1 MDMSEL
7 LRKRKPIIGMVHLP
21 PLPGSPAYKA
31 EPLKRIVSFAV
42 EEAKLLVEGGV
53 DAVLVENFNDFPY
66 TIDATPQPTLMAL
79 SVIAYEVKQHV
90 DVPVGVNILLN
101 DAFNEFYMAWTLELD
116 FIRVEGFVDTA
127 FSDLGIIHPVCAK
140 LLRLRSEY
148 KGENIAIL
156 ADVQGK
162 HTNVVPA
169 RPLIESV
176 KDAIERGRADA
187 VVLTGERTGR
197 PIDHSMLRKVRE
209 SFPEARIFLGSGLTA
224 ETVGELLAIA
234 DGGIVGTYF
243 KKDGC
248 IRNPIDI
255 ARVRKFMQVVKEL
268 RERAG

>member
-1 MDMSEL
+1 MSEL
-7 LRKRKPIIGMVHLP
+7 LRKCKPIIGMVHLP

-31 EPLKRIVSFAV
+31 EPLDKIVAFAV
-42 EEAKLLVEGGV
+42 EEAKALVDGGV

-66 TIDATPQPTLMAL
+66 TINNTPQPTIIAL

-90 DVPVGVNILLN
+90 NVPVGVNVLLN
-101 DAFNEFYMAWTLELD
+101 DAINEFYIAWTLGLD

-127 FSDLGIIHPVCAK
+127 FSDAGVVYPVCAH

-148 KGENIAIL
+148 KGENIVIL

-162 HTNVVPA
+162 HTSVFPQ
-169 RPLIESV
+169 RSLIDSV
-176 KDAIERGRADA
+176 RDAFERGRADA
-187 VVLTGERTGR
+187 VVLTGERTGE
-197 PIDHSMLRKVRE
+197 PINYITLRNVRE
-209 SFPEARIFLGSGLTA
+209 FLPKARIFLGSGLTP

-248 IRNPIDI
+248 VYNPVDV
-255 ARVRKFMQVVKEL
+255 ARVRKFMRVVKDL
-268 RERAG
+268 RERVKQ